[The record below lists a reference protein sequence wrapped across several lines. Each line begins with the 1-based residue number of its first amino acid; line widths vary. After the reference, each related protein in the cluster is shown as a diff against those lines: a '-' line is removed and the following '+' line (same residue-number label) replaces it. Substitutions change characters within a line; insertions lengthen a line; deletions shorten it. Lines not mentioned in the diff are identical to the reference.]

1 MTIYGEL
8 IEKGAKDIGGIFN
21 SMSMIILLLIPLALW
36 KVIDIII
43 FLFKLICAT

>member
-8 IEKGAKDIGGIFN
+8 IEKGARNIGGIFN
-21 SMSMIILLLIPLALW
+21 SMSIIILLLTPLALW

-43 FLFKLICAT
+43 FMFKLICTI